1 MMTDHILTEHQTVSR
16 TAEASAMPRALKRI
30 LVLVTVLAVIAAVML
45 FVGRGSAF
53 VVDLYSMVGLGFCT

>member
-1 MMTDHILTEHQTVSR
+1 MMTDHSLAEQSAVGR
-16 TAEASAMPRALKRI
+16 TAEASAMPPYLKRAI
-30 LVLVTVLAVIAAVML
+30 ALVTALAVIAAVML